1 MRPLGTAPAG
11 LTGIVQVCF
20 ITHEIPRHEVAVK
33 KCTQPCHPVRAGKGP
48 RQQPRD
54 LLELWKCV
62 LGTNSL
68 TDILPLTGDGKNRF
82 KMYQQQ
88 ARSLPVSTA
97 RLAGAP
103 ATATDSQCGRK
114 NVVSRHPNQPTT
126 SYMSA
131 CCLLKPYSHY
141 LKSACNHREGSPHRY
156 TSMHQTLCAQP
167 ARIPRLEARQLATLL
182 GSFEKFEKFEKQT
195 SWQAQHQQKR
205 TLEVGWG
212 ATHFNFKHCIPC
224 QALKNYSCVY
234 WLLTSL

>member
-1 MRPLGTAPAG
+1 MSCTRPVGTAPAG

-20 ITHEIPRHEVAVK
+20 VTHEIPRHEVAVK

-54 LLELWKCV
+54 LLEQWKCV

-88 ARSLPVSTA
+88 ARSLPVSAA

-103 ATATDSQCGRK
+103 ATATDSQRGRK

-156 TSMHQTLCAQP
+156 TAMHQTLCAQP
-167 ARIPRLEARQLATLL
+167 ARIPQLEAWQLRYFARQ
-182 GSFEKFEKFEKQT
+182 F
-195 SWQAQHQQKR
+195 
-205 TLEVGWG
+205 
-212 ATHFNFKHCIPC
+212 
-224 QALKNYSCVY
+224 
-234 WLLTSL
+234 